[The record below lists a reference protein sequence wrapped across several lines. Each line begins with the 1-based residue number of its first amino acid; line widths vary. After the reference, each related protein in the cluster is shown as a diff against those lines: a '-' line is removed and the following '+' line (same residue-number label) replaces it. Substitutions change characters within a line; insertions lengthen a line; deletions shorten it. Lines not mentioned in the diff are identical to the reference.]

1 MIKYPCKAQNIDFLG
16 KKAVR
21 ERLKNKN
28 YFSKGE
34 NTMKKR
40 RTLVISALLVAAL
53 ALGIGYAAL
62 SSVMFNITGTA
73 KVNAVQENFLVKFT
87 GTPAVEN
94 CTASISADRMAD
106 IAVNSLTKPGKT
118 AKATFTIINDKDN
131 GSLYAAKL
139 GAIQVATDATGH
151 FLIEVENKADLE
163 NKILEPGDSTT
174 VVVKVTLLDVPM
186 DVQSANIDIK
196 FTATPQLAADESET
210 EGELT

>member
-1 MIKYPCKAQNIDFLG
+1 
-16 KKAVR
+16 
-21 ERLKNKN
+21 
-28 YFSKGE
+28 
-34 NTMKKR
+34 MKKR

-73 KVNAVQENFLVKFT
+73 KVNAVQDNFLVKFT

-106 IAVNSLTKPGKT
+106 IAVNSLTVPGQT
-118 AKATFTIINDKDN
+118 AKATFTIVNDDSV
-131 GSLYAAKL
+131 SLYAAKL
-139 GAIQVATDATGH
+139 GAIQVASDASGH

-163 NKILEPGDSTT
+163 NKVLEPGDSTT

-196 FTATPQLAADESET
+196 FTATPQLAANETET

>member
-1 MIKYPCKAQNIDFLG
+1 
-16 KKAVR
+16 
-21 ERLKNKN
+21 
-28 YFSKGE
+28 
-34 NTMKKR
+34 MKKR

-106 IAVNSLTKPGKT
+106 ISVNSLTVPGQT
-118 AKATFTIINDKDN
+118 AKATFTIVNDDSV
-131 GSLYAAKL
+131 SLYAAKL
-139 GAIQVATDATGH
+139 GAIQVASDTSGH
-151 FLIEVENKADLE
+151 FLIEVENKAELE
-163 NKILEPGDSTT
+163 NKVLEPGDSTT

-196 FTATPQLAADESET
+196 FTATPQLAAGETET